1 MMRNIGEKT
10 AREDFDRSFE
20 ELGLDHID
28 LVLVHMPLGDVFGT
42 WRVLEQELERGRVR
56 AIGVSDF
63 TPARLQDLISNSAI
77 PPLLDQFQSNPYCAS
92 DEVLSFCQKQGI
104 AFQAWSPLV
113 HGDDGLFADL
123 VLESIAASH
132 GKSIAQV
139 ALLWQLQ
146 RGASYVAESTH
157 PERMRENL
165 DLFGFSLSDDEM
177 KKISSLARH
186 QTRSFFEE
194 PAFIAHLSKEWHED
208 RGRGTCHL
216 PQQEPVGIIWPLSRG
231 HFHVPESPQRLRSVS
246 VEQLW
251 SKPSSLHHIPHGGI
265 CSGGS
270 NGRQH
275 S

>member
-1 MMRNIGEKT
+1 M
-10 AREDFDRSFE
+10 
-20 ELGLDHID
+20 
-28 LVLVHMPLGDVFGT
+28 
-42 WRVLEQELERGRVR
+42 RVR
-56 AIGVSDF
+56 RSSF
-63 TPARLQDLISNSAI
+63 
-77 PPLLDQFQSNPYCAS
+77 LLP
-92 DEVLSFCQKQGI
+92 EQGI

-146 RGASYVAESTH
+146 RGASFVAESTH

-186 QTRSFFEE
+186 QTRSFSEE

-208 RGRGTCHL
+208 RG
-216 PQQEPVGIIWPLSRG
+216 
-231 HFHVPESPQRLRSVS
+231 
-246 VEQLW
+246 
-251 SKPSSLHHIPHGGI
+251 
-265 CSGGS
+265 
-270 NGRQH
+270 
-275 S
+275 